1 MTHSLHREGS
11 LDSLE
16 RDYVI
21 FIYPARGFNY
31 KGSASKVRHL
41 AELLFLS
48 GPVSMIAKARLG
60 KKNSGVKPDE
70 VPESI
75 KFDVAPA
82 SGVINSL
89 EKLKL
94 GNIRSDGTR
103 VYCVFDSREKLKEA
117 LIRIKEADEG
127 ISIVVSGIIDRVREI
142 AAEIGIDPHMV
153 NLSLGIHG
161 RTDLL
166 PPADIR
172 EFTTMC
178 GHGTVSPHLVR
189 DIIRR
194 VKTGKVNEW
203 DGSLFLAERCSCNIY
218 NPCRSAEL
226 LREKAPLYTV
236 DRW

>member
-16 RDYVI
+16 KDYVL
-21 FIYPARGFNY
+21 FTFPARGYNY
-31 KGSASKVRHL
+31 KGSAQKVRHL
-41 AELLFLS
+41 AELGYAS
-48 GPVSMIAKARLG
+48 GPVNMLESRLRR
-60 KKNSGVKPDE
+60 NMYSGITPE
-70 VPESI
+70 ELFESI
-75 KFDVAPA
+75 TV
-82 SGVINSL
+82 
-89 EKLKL
+89 
-94 GNIRSDGTR
+94 DGTR
-103 VYCVFDSREKLKEA
+103 IYFVFNSREKVKEV
-117 LIRIKEADEG
+117 LSKYKKADEG
-127 ISIVVSGIIDRVREI
+127 ISIVVSGIIDRIREI
-142 AAEIGIDPHMV
+142 AAEIGINPHTI

-178 GHGTVSPHLVR
+178 GHGVVSPLRVKV
-189 DIIRR
+189 IIRR
-194 VKTGKVNEW
+194 VKTGKVTEW
-203 DGSLFLAERCSCNIY
+203 EGSLILAEPCVCGFY